1 MKLFSRRKKQN
12 IDPALPPEL
21 QAYSRSGRRER
32 IGIVW
37 LVGIVS
43 LIISLLVMALLYFGG
58 RWIYR
63 KIAHRGSQPTP
74 VIITDQQNSSD
85 TDTGKDSS
93 DTDSEDSFDQDTD
106 SEQTTTG
113 TSNQNAPQT
122 QPVTGD
128 QATDASSLPSTG
140 PAFDL

>member
-1 MKLFSRRKKQN
+1 MKLFGRRKQQN
-12 IDPALPPEL
+12 IDPMLPPEL

-32 IGIVW
+32 LGIVW

-63 KIAHRGSQPTP
+63 KVAHRDNRPTP
-74 VIITDQQNSSD
+74 VIITDQDQSD
-85 TDTGKDSS
+85 DSS
-93 DTDSEDSFDQDTD
+93 TSPESDQQGGDSEVQPDDVDGP
-106 SEQTTTG
+106 EQEANNSADG
-113 TSNQNAPQT
+113 EQSAPST

-128 QATDASSLPSTG
+128 TSSLPNTG
-140 PAFDL
+140 PEFDL